1 MSGGARDTRD
11 DSGRDG
17 AQAAGAASADE
28 GASSRALLFNLLALL
43 ALAGLSLALRFAHLG
58 NLGMPVAMGIAVAKA
73 VLVGL
78 VFMELAFEKASIR
91 FAFAAGLIMIAVL
104 LSLMIADVMTRAVP
118 PLQDPP
124 GTQPRDFG

>member
-1 MSGGARDTRD
+1 MSGGPLAP
-11 DSGRDG
+11 GH
-17 AQAAGAASADE
+17 AAEEE
-28 GASSRALLFNLLALL
+28 GVSSRALLFNLLALL
-43 ALAGLSLALRFAHLG
+43 ALEGISLALRFAHLG
-58 NLGMPVAMGIAVAKA
+58 NLGMPVAMGIAVVKA

-78 VFMELAFEKASIR
+78 VFMELAFEKPSIR

-104 LSLMIADVMTRAVP
+104 LSLMIADVMTRAAP